1 MNMKKVKRKKVVSR
15 QAKRKGSASFISS
28 HKTALIIVFGIFTI
42 VFVSQIALSMRE
54 SNNILGKTA
63 YLARGGDDSGSGS
76 SGSGS
81 SGSRSNESDSSGL
94 DDSDEDDNDSSGSSG
109 SGSSGSQSITPRP
122 TNTLRFSLTP
132 VPTTVDTDDEDEV
145 EEDIDDN
152 AGETEIEVEEGQ
164 TRLEQEIFENG
175 VRKRI
180 EMRNENGRILV
191 RVKTEDA
198 FGNET
203 DQKLELRPE
212 DGRAKLTFEENGVEK
227 EVTIKVQNDR
237 FVIEQ
242 EGFGTTADTSAFVN
256 LPITIDTETNSIAV
270 TTPLGVINVLQLP
283 STAIEGMLRS
293 NVIDVV
299 DSTELD
305 ETETDTED
313 VNKQVVYRI
322 KGVKNTRFL
331 GLIKVDAPILAEVSA
346 ITGEQVFVQQPWYL
360 NAFGFLFAK

>member
-1 MNMKKVKRKKVVSR
+1 MNIRKAKRKIISR
-15 QAKRKGSASFISS
+15 TTKRKGSASLISS
-28 HKTALIIVFGIFTI
+28 HKRALIIVLGIFTI
-42 VFVSQIALSMRE
+42 IFVSQVIASMRD
-54 SNNILGKTA
+54 SNDTLGVNS

-81 SGSRSNESDSSGL
+81 NENDSIDSDDSDDDNDFSDNEASESNES
-94 DDSDEDDNDSSGSSG
+94 E
-109 SGSSGSQSITPRP
+109 SQSVSP
-122 TNTLRFSLTP
+122 TSTLRFSLTP
-132 VPTTVDTDDEDEV
+132 VPAMVDTDDD
-145 EEDIDDN
+145 EEDIEDN
-152 AGETEIEVEEGQ
+152 VGETEIEVEEGQ

-180 EMRNENGRILV
+180 EMRNENGKILV

-203 DQKLELRPE
+203 DQRLELRPE

-227 EVTIKVQNDR
+227 EVTVKVQNGR

-256 LPITIDTETNSIAV
+256 FPITIDTETNTISV
-270 TTPLGVINVLQLP
+270 TTPLGVINVQQLP
-283 STAIEGMLRS
+283 SSAIEGLLLS
-293 NVIDVV
+293 NVIDTI

-313 VNKQVVYRI
+313 ANEQVVYRI

-331 GLIKVDAPILAEVSA
+331 GLITVDAPILAEVSA
-346 ITGEQVFVQQPWYL
+346 INGQQVFVQQPWYL
-360 NAFGFLFAK
+360 DAFGFLFVK